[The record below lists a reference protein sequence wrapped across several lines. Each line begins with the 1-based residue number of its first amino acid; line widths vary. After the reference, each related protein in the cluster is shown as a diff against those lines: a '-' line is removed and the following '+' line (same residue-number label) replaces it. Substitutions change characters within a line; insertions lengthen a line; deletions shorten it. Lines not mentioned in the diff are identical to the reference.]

1 MKRDMEL
8 VRKLLMELS
17 DSEFYS
23 DMGLPRIDGYNEDT
37 IRHHSLIMRDAGL
50 LAFTEGVETDGGL
63 FGPQEDL
70 QLRLTWEG
78 HEFLEKTRDEKI
90 WRSVISKTKEMTGGL
105 SFQIIQGLL
114 VVALS
119 KAVGIT

>member
-8 VRKLLMELS
+8 VRKLLMEMS

-23 DMGLPRIDGYNEDT
+23 DMGLPRIDGYNEDK
-37 IRHHSLIMRDAGL
+37 IRHHVLIMRDAGL
-50 LAFTEGVETDGGL
+50 LAFTEGVEMDGF

-70 QLRLTWEG
+70 QLRLTWAG
-78 HEFLEKTRDEKI
+78 HEFLEKARDERI
-90 WRSVISKTKEMTGGL
+90 WRSVVSKTKEMTGGL

>member
-8 VRKLLMELS
+8 VRKMLMELA

-23 DMGLPRIDGYNEDT
+23 DMGFPRVEGHSEDK
-37 IRHHSLIMRDAGL
+37 IRHHALIMRDAGL
-50 LAFTEGVETDGGL
+50 LSFAEGIQSEG
-63 FGPQEDL
+63 FFAPQEDL

-90 WRSVISKTKEMTGGL
+90 WRSIVNKTKEKTGGL
-105 SFQIIQGLL
+105 SFEVLKALL
-114 VVALS
+114 IATLT
-119 KAVGIT
+119 KAVGVA